1 MVTRNVIS
9 GGFMDNVTN
18 DFISHPP
25 RQPWVCP
32 ELKVLGTMNEVSVAK
47 PGNITND
54 GTKPS

>member
-1 MVTRNVIS
+1 MVIVS
-9 GGFMDNVTN
+9 N
-18 DFISHPP
+18 DFINHSP

-32 ELKVLGTMNEVSVAK
+32 ELKVLGTMNEVNAK